1 MTIAGVSTAALPADA
16 QPGAPGTGSITGVVS
31 QPGGA
36 PLYGTTVGVI
46 TAGTTCPPDYICGPQ
61 AVSGPNGRYSL
72 VDVFPGSYELQAFD
86 AGRALDE
93 GTVTVTAGA
102 TSTVNVRLP
111 PASVP
116 AGTTAHNA
124 AGDLR
129 YLNALRASVGLP
141 AGIVLNPRW
150 SAECAA
156 HDTYDRDNHILEHPE
171 NPKLRGASTGGA
183 WAGLNSI
190 LAEYVWTR
198 GNRTPWWTAPI
209 HLIQLFSPSL
219 SVIGIDNTDGF
230 QCATTWPGMLRT
242 PVTRDT
248 IFTYPGNGSRNV
260 PPSENADES
269 PFVPG
274 QFVGIP
280 LGRTAGR
287 ELFVYL
293 NQAGATGQ
301 AYVRIL
307 HATLRRGRRPVAVRW
322 VDNSTKTLGE
332 YLSGGI
338 LLPLKPLRG
347 RTRYTTTVTVKDG
360 TGSLTD
366 TWSFTTARG

>member
-102 TSTVNVRLP
+102 TSTVNVQLP

-116 AGTTAHNA
+116 AGTKAHNA

-156 HDTYDRDNHILEHPE
+156 HDTYDHDNHILEHPE

>member
-1 MTIAGVSTAALPADA
+1 M
-16 QPGAPGTGSITGVVS
+16 
-31 QPGGA
+31 
-36 PLYGTTVGVI
+36 
-46 TAGTTCPPDYICGPQ
+46 
-61 AVSGPNGRYSL
+61 
-72 VDVFPGSYELQAFD
+72 
-86 AGRALDE
+86 
-93 GTVTVTAGA
+93 
-102 TSTVNVRLP
+102 
-111 PASVP
+111 
-116 AGTTAHNA
+116 
-124 AGDLR
+124 
-129 YLNALRASVGLP
+129 
-141 AGIVLNPRW
+141 
-150 SAECAA
+150 
-156 HDTYDRDNHILEHPE
+156 
-171 NPKLRGASTGGA
+171 
-183 WAGLNSI
+183 
-190 LAEYVWTR
+190 WTR